1 MSPKKH
7 SENKKLNEPKMVSSK
22 PIFDKLGIGPEEAQK
37 YMRGFLL
44 EMEKVKD
51 EIELEEILKKPTLT
65 PEEIWAIKPTTFYA
79 WRVKHDLPRIL
90 AYFSEKLNRFNEWKE
105 KFEITDS
112 LLIRHGI
119 SNCVNLKDVKQK
131 DRQKYIFHKQGDNP
145 ARDFLSDTDLSK
157 KISIMWGEQEKFVL
171 KKKFVGY
178 LDWCEQNKIKA
189 FGNRSNQDV
198 FSYTSASNIRS
209 AAIKVSI
216 LDGLELLKIGGV
228 TVQPNAIG
236 LINPKYFEFV
246 NASYLTLQGHINSAG
261 LVLRFE
267 NSIID
272 DLTCENLEYPL
283 VEFSNCSIT
292 NLKVTDSSVAQWNFY
307 KTTVTGKI
315 SNSKLSMIQIIGGGF
330 NVVLDSTY
338 IMEVDAVHTNELGF
352 VSTYQTLKKTYADQ
366 GDDKN
371 AIVYFLK
378 EKRLE
383 RQSYYNAIF
392 SQRVQSRFKLS
403 FLKEKS
409 LLLISILSAIIRY
422 LFSLLNDFYWGYGR
436 RPFNIVGC
444 SLLVILICGFIFL
457 FNQDLMNMPN
467 KQTKMSVSDSLY
479 YSTITFTTLGYGDFT
494 PQGFLRVVASL
505 EALFGGMS
513 IGFLVAGFS
522 NLKY

>member
-1 MSPKKH
+1 MNEKKDPGKRK
-7 SENKKLNEPKMVSSK
+7 SNEPKMVSTK

-44 EMEKVKD
+44 EMEKMQD
-51 EIELEEILKKPTLT
+51 EKELEDILKKTTLT

-90 AYFSEKLNRFNEWKE
+90 AHFSEKLNRFNKWKE
-105 KFEITDS
+105 QYEITDG
-112 LLIRHGI
+112 LLMRHGI
-119 SNCVNLKDVKQK
+119 SNCVNLKDIKEK
-131 DRQKYIFHKQGDNP
+131 DKQKYIFYKQGDNP
-145 ARDFLSDTDLSK
+145 GRDFLSDMDLSN
-157 KISIMWGEQEKFVL
+157 KISTMWGEQETFVL
-171 KKKFVGY
+171 KKKFVSY

-189 FGNRSNQDV
+189 FGNRGNHEV
-198 FSYTSASNIRS
+198 FRYTSASNIRS
-209 AAIKVSI
+209 TAIKVSI

-228 TVQPNAIG
+228 TIQPNAVG

-267 NSIID
+267 NSIVD
-272 DLTCENLEYPL
+272 DLKCENLEYPL
-283 VEFSNCSIT
+283 VEFSNCSLI
-292 NLKVTDSSVAQWNFY
+292 NFKVLDSSIAQWNFY
-307 KTTVTGKI
+307 KTTITGKI

-338 IMEVDAVHTNELGF
+338 IVDVDAAHTNELGF
-352 VSTYQTLKKTYADQ
+352 ISTYQTLKKTYADQ
-366 GDDKN
+366 GNDKN
-371 AIVYFLK
+371 AIIYFLK

-392 SQRVQSRFKLS
+392 NQHIRSKFKLS
-403 FLKEKS
+403 FLKVKS
-409 LLLISILSAIIRY
+409 KLLVSVLFAGGRY
-422 LFSLLNDFYWGYGR
+422 LFSLLNDLYWGYGR

-444 SLLVILICGFIFL
+444 SLLVILICSLFFF

-467 KQTKMSVSDSLY
+467 QQTQMSVSDSLY

-494 PQGFLRVVASL
+494 PKGFLRVVASI